1 MYLIRTY
8 IAIMIAHTNSFS
20 PCLIIIHNEVNGSG
34 FEYAQR
40 MNEDTLIE
48 QIRSCQILRCH
59 VYSNVWRRS
68 KIWILRIVITWVRKR
83 NLNRHSC
90 EEIEQQR
97 IFGLLC
103 VYTSIP
109 HIRVYHLF
117 GQHHKMTS
125 GKKFQSGFSFETY
138 LACA

>member
-1 MYLIRTY
+1 MVADLSTLKEWMKITY
-8 IAIMIAHTNSFS
+8 R
-20 PCLIIIHNEVNGSG
+20 V
-34 FEYAQR
+34 
-40 MNEDTLIE
+40 E

-83 NLNRHSC
+83 NFNRHSC

-125 GKKFQSGFSFETY
+125 GKKFQSGFSFENVHWVHKNFLNALFCSQDDISMIQY
-138 LACA
+138 